1 MKKQGQ
7 GAIINFGS
15 IWGEVGAAGVVA
27 YCASKGAVH
36 QMTRAMA
43 LDYVKDG
50 IRINAVCPGEVNTP
64 MLASERSGPVTP
76 EMMQRLAEAVPL
88 GRMAEPVEIAR
99 VVLFIAS
106 DAASYMTGAMI
117 TVDAGYTAR

>member
-1 MKKQGQ
+1 
-7 GAIINFGS
+7 
-15 IWGEVGAAGVVA
+15 
-27 YCASKGAVH
+27 
-36 QMTRAMA
+36 MA

-64 MLASERSGPVTP
+64 MLASERSEPVTP